1 MSDATSP
8 RHAPT
13 PSARPALATWRRF
26 SAAAPLG
33 RELPTDVASYGADIP
48 TEASLRLLGSLEG
61 KRVLDLGCGA
71 GHAAVSFARQG
82 AKVLAVDPSTSQLDA
97 ARDAA
102 ERAEVRIE
110 LTHGGPAELAFVRAD
125 AIDAAWSAMAL
136 AEVSDLDRVFRQVH
150 RVLKPESPL
159 VFSLPHPAF
168 VMFDPT
174 ADLPLH
180 VRRSY
185 HDRGAMRWPRDDED
199 VVDHPRTIAEV
210 FTSLVRAN
218 FRVDTILEPESPRQ
232 APHSQAWTDVMA
244 WVPATVV
251 FRARKEGT

>member
-1 MSDATSP
+1 MSDASS
-8 RHAPT
+8 RHAAT

-33 RELPTDVASYGADIP
+33 LDLPIEAASYGADIP
-48 TEASLRLLGSLEG
+48 TEATLRLLGSLEG

-71 GHAAVSFARQG
+71 GHAAVCFARQG

-102 ERAEVRIE
+102 EQAEVRIE
-110 LTHGGPAELAFVRAD
+110 LTHASPAELAFVRAD
-125 AIDAAWSAMAL
+125 AIDAVWSAMAL
-136 AEVSDLDRVFRQVH
+136 AEAPDLDRVFRQVH
-150 RVLKPESPL
+150 RVLKPESPI

-168 VMFDPT
+168 AMFDPT

-180 VRRSY
+180 VRRAY
-185 HDRGAMRWPRDDED
+185 HDRSPIQWPRGDDD
-199 VVDHPRTIAEV
+199 VVDHPRTIADV

-218 FRVDTILEPESPRQ
+218 FRVDTILEPEPPRQ
-232 APHSQAWTDVMA
+232 PPHSPAWTDVMA
-244 WVPATVV
+244 WVPATVI
-251 FRARKEGT
+251 FRARKLGI